1 MTVAELTKR
10 VEALEREVAR
20 MKQQSTEGDTRPW
33 WQKVRGIY
41 KDDSVMQEIF
51 ELGREYRESLR
62 PKPRK
67 KRGRE
72 SS

>member
-20 MKQQSTEGDTRPW
+20 LKQQTTESDTRPW
-33 WQKVRGIY
+33 WKKVRGIY
-41 KDDSVMQEIF
+41 KDDPVMGEIF

-62 PKPRK
+62 PGARR
-67 KRGRE
+67 RGR
-72 SS
+72 S